1 MTAARRTPYTLPQI
15 PFTGNHSLP
24 AEIADPAWPL
34 AFKALLLLNGAT
46 SVHDQLL
53 ASLSEADL
61 VALRG
66 SLLLLQ
72 HDEPTNIA

>member
-1 MTAARRTPYTLPQI
+1 MTAARRTPYTLPQL
-15 PFTGNHSLP
+15 PFTGNQPLHT
-24 AEIADPAWPL
+24 EIADPTWPL
-34 AFKALLLLNGAT
+34 AFKTLLLLNGAT

-53 ASLSEADL
+53 LSLSEADL